1 MPVFNQS
8 RSNII
13 RLIFAGMFLVIAAQ
27 LFHLQIISAKYKK
40 QAQENALFRKS
51 IYPTRGIIYDRKG
64 RAILNNTILYDLMV
78 TPSQVKNIDTAYF
91 CQLLGIDTAEFR
103 SRILDARYRNGPF
116 RPTIFEDLLPPDMYA
131 RLEENIWK
139 FPGFNLQE
147 RPVRV
152 YPFNAAAHIMGYVG
166 EVDSG
171 ILKRSN
177 NFYQLGDYVGRSGLE
192 QYYERELM
200 GQRGIEFWIKDNKNR
215 LVGHY
220 QDKTLDTPAVAGKN
234 LHTYMDIELQQ
245 LAERLLVGKTGAI
258 VAIEPSTGGILA
270 MASGPSYDPN
280 SLTGPD
286 KQTNYARLALDAS
299 GPLLN
304 RAIKGQYA
312 AGSTYKPIGA
322 LIGLDE
328 NVITPASG
336 IGCLGYYYGC
346 ARPVKCDEKVPGH
359 AANLRLAIAHSCNS
373 FFCNAFR
380 LEVDNPEF
388 HSSRTGLMKWKEYVN
403 AFGLGHRLGVDLP
416 SEDRGNIP
424 DTAVYDKE
432 YNHSWN
438 SCTMVT
444 MGIGQDKMLVTPL
457 QMANAMCIVAN
468 KGFFYTPHFV
478 RSIEGTEEEDTL
490 LSRFH
495 MKHEPV
501 THISDEAYNV
511 VQSGMQDVVEIGTG
525 RPARIPGIN
534 ICGKTGTAE
543 NKQVI
548 DGRVV
553 KLHNHSLFVCFAPR
567 ENPRIAVAVIVENGG
582 YGGDQAAPIASLMVE
597 KYLNDTIRTER
608 LPLIDRIAG
617 QNLMPRY
624 LVRLQFRADS
634 IRAADWARQSGDS
647 SRWLKYQA
655 PAFRAMMQDTFPGSK
670 SPLLQALLKMPALKS
685 LAFLK
690 GKPPAV
696 TPSAAAPA
704 PGGTPP
710 AGASPAGTSPGG
722 ATQGRDS
729 SHPAKAPGRA
739 DSGRSAPRSVPPP
752 APAHKKDSTQ
762 GATTLFYQRRPIAR
776 PDKTPKEEPAGR

>member
-1 MPVFNQS
+1 MSVFNQS

-78 TPSQVKNIDTAYF
+78 TPSQVKNIDTAYL
-91 CQLLGIDTAEFR
+91 CQLIGIDTAEFR
-103 SRILDARYRNGPF
+103 SRVLDAKYKNGPF
-116 RPTIFEDLLPPDMYA
+116 RPTIFEDLLTPDMYA

-147 RPVRV
+147 RPVRI

-192 QYYERELM
+192 QYYEKELM
-200 GQRGIEFWIKDNKNR
+200 GQRGIEFWLKDNKNR

-220 QDKTLDTPAVAGKN
+220 QDKTLDTPAIAGKN

-245 LAERLLVGKTGAI
+245 LAEKLLTGKTGAV

-270 MASGPSYDPN
+270 MASGPSFDPN

-286 KQTNYARLALDAS
+286 KQANYAKLALDVS

-304 RAIKGQYA
+304 RAIKGQYP
-312 AGSTYKPIGA
+312 AGSTYKPIEA

-328 NVITPASG
+328 GVINPASG

-346 ARPVKCDEKVPGH
+346 NRPVKCDEKFPGH

-373 FFCNAFR
+373 FFCNTFR
-380 LEVDNPEF
+380 LIVDNPQY
-388 HSSRTGLMKWKEYVN
+388 HNPRLGLMKWKEYVN
-403 AFGLGHRLGVDLP
+403 AFGLGHRIGLDLP
-416 SEDRGNIP
+416 SEDGGNIP
-424 DTAVYDKE
+424 DTTAYDKE
-432 YNHSWN
+432 YNRSWN

-468 KGFFYTPHFV
+468 KGFFYTPHFMQSV
-478 RSIEGTEEEDTL
+478 EGSRDEDTL
-490 LSRFH
+490 LHRFQQRH
-495 MKHEPV
+495 DAV
-501 THISDEAYNV
+501 THISEKDYET
-511 VQSGMQDVVEIGTG
+511 VQSGMQDVTEIGTG

-534 ICGKTGTAE
+534 MCAKTGTAE

-548 DGRVV
+548 DNRVV
-553 KLHNHSLFVCFAPR
+553 KLHNHSIFVCFAPR
-567 ENPRIAVAVIVENGG
+567 ENPKIAVAVIVENGG
-582 YGGDQAAPIASLMVE
+582 YGGAQAAPIASLLVE
-597 KYLNDTIRTER
+597 KYLRDTLRTER
-608 LPLIDRIAG
+608 IQEVNRISG
-617 QNLMPRY
+617 LNLMPKY
-624 LVRLQFRADS
+624 LVRLQFKYDS
-634 IRAADWARQSGDS
+634 SRAAIWARQSGDS
-647 SRWLKYQA
+647 SRLLKYQT
-655 PAFRAMMQDTFPGSK
+655 PSFRAMMQDTSENSH
-670 SPLLQALLKMPALKS
+670 SPLLQAIRKMQVIRLPWMEKPKAAPSVAPVPAQKPDSGKAGAPAQGAGALQKPPVQ
-685 LAFLK
+685 
-690 GKPPAV
+690 GPGTGQKPPAYRKDPAAADSPGRKSPPAQ
-696 TPSAAAPA
+696 PSAPKADL
-704 PGGTPP
+704 PP
-710 AGASPAGTSPGG
+710 
-722 ATQGRDS
+722 
-729 SHPAKAPGRA
+729 
-739 DSGRSAPRSVPPP
+739 
-752 APAHKKDSTQ
+752 KKDSTPQ
-762 GATTLFYQRRPIAR
+762 
-776 PDKTPKEEPAGR
+776 